1 MINILIKSLEIDIVY
16 AVNSLIY
23 SLRNLPILKDLL
35 TDDAYDSKVLKIVI
49 GIIGIVLSISR
60 AILFKAF
67 YYFVIYSICK
77 TMCPNNYVNA
87 TIHLYFLLTILG
99 MFINFIQHTL

>member
-67 YYFVIYSICK
+67 YYLSE
-77 TMCPNNYVNA
+77 
-87 TIHLYFLLTILG
+87 ILC
-99 MFINFIQHTL
+99 L

>member
-49 GIIGIVLSISR
+49 GIIGIVLSGIHHCQPSAPTCACPQR
-60 AILFKAF
+60 AMPAF
-67 YYFVIYSICK
+67 ALCSPVQYQNHYGRL
-77 TMCPNNYVNA
+77 
-87 TIHLYFLLTILG
+87 HL
-99 MFINFIQHTL
+99 

>member
-1 MINILIKSLEIDIVY
+1 MINILIKSLVY

-60 AILFKAF
+60 NVNTKKA
-67 YYFVIYSICK
+67 
-77 TMCPNNYVNA
+77 
-87 TIHLYFLLTILG
+87 
-99 MFINFIQHTL
+99 

>member
-49 GIIGIVLSISR
+49 
-60 AILFKAF
+60 
-67 YYFVIYSICK
+67 
-77 TMCPNNYVNA
+77 
-87 TIHLYFLLTILG
+87 
-99 MFINFIQHTL
+99 

>member
-60 AILFKAF
+60 NVNTKKA
-67 YYFVIYSICK
+67 
-77 TMCPNNYVNA
+77 
-87 TIHLYFLLTILG
+87 
-99 MFINFIQHTL
+99 

>member
-49 GIIGIVLSISR
+49 GIIGIVLSIIR
-60 AILFKAF
+60 K
-67 YYFVIYSICK
+67 VRK
-77 TMCPNNYVNA
+77 
-87 TIHLYFLLTILG
+87 
-99 MFINFIQHTL
+99 